1 MEGRVEDG
9 DVGDVWKRFPRI
21 ANRRERRNV
30 VQRGERRQRVDLGN
44 DLVVDRRRVNEAVAT
59 VDNAMPDGLSGL
71 VGLNRPRGISFDE
84 VQLEARGARVDCQYC
99 QIQFAISG
107 SSSPCSRV

>member
-9 DVGDVWKRFPRI
+9 DVGEVWKRFPRI

-30 VQRGERRQRVDLGN
+30 VQRRKWGQRVDPGD
-44 DLVVDRRRVNEAVAT
+44 DLVVDLRRLDEAVAT
-59 VDNAMPDGLSGL
+59 VDNAMPDSLSGL
-71 VGLNRPRGISFDE
+71 VGLDRPRGISFDE
-84 VQLEARGARVDCQYC
+84 VQLEARRARVDCQYG
-99 QIQFAISG
+99 QVQFAISG